1 MVSFKNVALL
11 SFATSALAC
20 VDFTAT
26 LNNFQFASIRLVDN
40 GQEICTYN
48 GYGDNNGYNLRCK
61 SGYSGRLRFSDKVVE
76 YKAPHGSW
84 TFATNCQG
92 MTTGTPGGSVEVCQA
107 RVFGC

>member
-48 GYGDNNGYNLRCK
+48 GYGDNNGY
-61 SGYSGRLRFSDKVVE
+61 
-76 YKAPHGSW
+76 
-84 TFATNCQG
+84 
-92 MTTGTPGGSVEVCQA
+92 
-107 RVFGC
+107 